1 LQNWNDF
8 LASLAV
14 RWAEGCN
21 FDHGQPPL
29 GDNPPYTV
37 IGQNLYAATG
47 SAINLTAGVQSWYD
61 EKADYNYDNLQCA
74 AGKICGHYTQV
85 PHCDGCLSLL
95 SVNTID
101 NIKPTQPSIHP

>member
-1 LQNWNDF
+1 
-8 LASLAV
+8 V

-85 PHCDGCLSLL
+85 PHCDGCLNLL